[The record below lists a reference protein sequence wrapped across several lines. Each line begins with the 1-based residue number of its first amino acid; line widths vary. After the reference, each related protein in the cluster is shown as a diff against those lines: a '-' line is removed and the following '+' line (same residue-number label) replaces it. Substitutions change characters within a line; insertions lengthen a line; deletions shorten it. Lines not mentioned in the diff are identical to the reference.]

1 MSEVET
7 KRQDMLDQV
16 AKVKLTLEKHY
27 QELEEQVKGQF
38 DFDFSEDYGA
48 DRGQALLSA
57 VEKHYQELQKRYE
70 KEEADRVHY
79 QNELGR
85 AQEKAT
91 DLAKSYQEAKAALDQ
106 AKERLKDLQVAHPEL
121 ESVEVYQER
130 ISLRSR
136 SWTST
141 ISRLRKIVTPTT
153 NFMLTFKAS
162 RGNLRA

>member
-1 MSEVET
+1 MNQVEELQAQKEKQVATLSNRQATLSEVES
-7 KRQDMLDQV
+7 KRQDLLDQV

-91 DLAKSYQEAKAALDQ
+91 DLAKSL
-106 AKERLKDLQVAHPEL
+106 
-121 ESVEVYQER
+121 
-130 ISLRSR
+130 
-136 SWTST
+136 
-141 ISRLRKIVTPTT
+141 
-153 NFMLTFKAS
+153 S
-162 RGNLRA
+162 RGQGSARPS